1 MSVSV
6 ASQLTALLGG
16 AALGVGVG
24 LLYDGLG
31 SVRRRISGPIRRS
44 LLDLLFWLAATAAL
58 LLWSLV
64 MEQGLVRFYTVFA
77 ILLGGVAYF
86 FSVRAGGG
94 VVQVSVC
101 AALFLGTV
109 GYLRVLSP
117 VCRNAFDALIGL
129 LSSILHLIG
138 APFRL
143 FCRLG
148 SKSINFFENFFK
160 KHFSFPPE

>member
-44 LLDLLFWLAATAAL
+44 LLDLLFWLCTTAAL
-58 LLWSLV
+58 FLW
-64 MEQGLVRFYTVFA
+64 
-77 ILLGGVAYF
+77 
-86 FSVRAGGG
+86 
-94 VVQVSVC
+94 SVC
-101 AALFLGTV
+101 AALFPGAV

-129 LSSILHLIG
+129 LSSILHLVG

>member
-44 LLDLLFWLAATAAL
+44 LLDLLFWLCTTAAL
-58 LLWSLV
+58 FLW
-64 MEQGLVRFYTVFA
+64 
-77 ILLGGVAYF
+77 
-86 FSVRAGGG
+86 SVRAGGG

-143 FCRLG
+143 FCRLS